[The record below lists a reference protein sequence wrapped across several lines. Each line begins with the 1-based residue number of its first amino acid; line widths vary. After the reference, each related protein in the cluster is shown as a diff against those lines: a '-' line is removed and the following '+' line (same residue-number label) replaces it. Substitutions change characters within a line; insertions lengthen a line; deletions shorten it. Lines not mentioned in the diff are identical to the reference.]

1 MKLFILNVLLAL
13 AWVALTGQF
22 TPVNLVAGF
31 GLGYLLLWLVRP
43 ARETAGYFRKIVRVV
58 SFFFFFL
65 GELLIANLRVAYHV
79 IRPSLTMRPG
89 VVAIPLDLKSDAE
102 ITLLANLITLTPGSL
117 SLDVSTDRRVLY
129 VHAMYIE
136 DVETFR
142 REIKEGFERRVRE
155 VFS

>member
-31 GLGYLLLWLVRP
+31 GLRYLLLWLVRP
-43 ARETAGYFRKIVRVV
+43 ARETAGYFRKIVQVV

-65 GELLIANLRVAYHV
+65 HELLIANLRVAYHV

-129 VHAMYIE
+129 VHAMYID

-142 REIKEGFERRVRE
+142 HEIKEGFERRVRE
-155 VFS
+155 VYS